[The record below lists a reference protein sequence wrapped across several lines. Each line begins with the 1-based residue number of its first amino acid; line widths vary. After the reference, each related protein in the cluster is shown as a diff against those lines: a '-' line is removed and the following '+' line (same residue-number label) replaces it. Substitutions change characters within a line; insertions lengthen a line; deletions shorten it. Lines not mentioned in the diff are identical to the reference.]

1 MNPHTITRS
10 LLLSRWKHMVW
21 TSSSLASRQKSMP
34 RERQKALVHWEHEVE
49 AERGASCRSSAAAV
63 WRRRTLPKGRIEEKR
78 SRRREAGGLWSPCWG
93 PRATMVLLL
102 ASSSPSTPLVSLRPI
117 STTAPSSSDTTDRF
131 RKLLWKGKAPG
142 PADPYAQQPE
152 SSSYQQPDLEAYEAE
167 LAELESQTRDLG
179 SLFPNAASSK
189 TRPSRPFSRLKT
201 SFKPTRAPEVNDVGI
216 NGYTPALSAEGLEE
230 VGGYEGW
237 WEREGHWGPESEYTP
252 FAAAER
258 VQDAAVLEVL
268 TRQAVVEALAFRKE
282 RDEIRLSADWAGTDR
297 AALDRALALRI
308 KITEDGIVALRGNT
322 NAVVKGL
329 APTKRQLK
337 LARKEK
343 QAQTAGEAV
352 LAEDATT
359 EAEEATVLGQHV
371 SPEEARELVATWDAE
386 WKDISLA
393 DPLLKFAVRPPPP
406 PPPIFP
412 VQERRLITNRST
424 SVFSS

>member
-1 MNPHTITRS
+1 MRRVTRI
-10 LLLSRWKHMVW
+10 R
-21 TSSSLASRQKSMP
+21 AP
-34 RERQKALVHWEHEVE
+34 R
-49 AERGASCRSSAAAV
+49 
-63 WRRRTLPKGRIEEKR
+63 
-78 SRRREAGGLWSPCWG
+78 
-93 PRATMVLLL
+93 LL

-393 DPLLKFAVRPPPP
+393 DPLLKFAINKRVFQLTGHLLPDPKLARAQTVRHILNLIVRPPPAKKLVETLQRRGELFALP
-406 PPPIFP
+406 NVSVYARRITPIDREKEVGRWKLIEKELAKRDLP
-412 VQERRLITNRST
+412 VTGHAGLEKHREASWVQGGL
-424 SVFSS
+424 

>member
-1 MNPHTITRS
+1 MTRS

-34 RERQKALVHWEHEVE
+34 RERQKALVHWEHEAE
-49 AERGASCRSSAAAV
+49 AARGASCRSSAAPV
-63 WRRRTLPKGRIEEKR
+63 WRRRTLPNGRIEEKR
-78 SRRREAGGLWSPCWG
+78 SRRREVGGLWSSCWG
-93 PRATMVLLL
+93 PRGTMVLFFE
-102 ASSSPSTPLVSLRPI
+102 AAPSTPLVSLRPI

-142 PADPYAQQPE
+142 PADPYAQQSE
-152 SSSYQQPDLEAYEAE
+152 SSSSQQPDLEAYEAE

-179 SLFPNAASSK
+179 SLFPDAASRN

-216 NGYTPALSAEGLEE
+216 NGYTPALSVEGLEE

-282 RDEIRLSADWAGTDR
+282 RDEIRLSADWVGTDR

-308 KITEDGIVALRGNT
+308 KITEDGVVALRGNT

-337 LARKEK
+337 LARKEE

-352 LAEDATT
+352 LAEDATI
-359 EAEEATVLGQHV
+359 EAEEVTVLGQHV

-393 DPLLKFAVRPPPP
+393 DPLLKFAVRPPLFYPY
-406 PPPIFP
+406 
-412 VQERRLITNRST
+412 
-424 SVFSS
+424 